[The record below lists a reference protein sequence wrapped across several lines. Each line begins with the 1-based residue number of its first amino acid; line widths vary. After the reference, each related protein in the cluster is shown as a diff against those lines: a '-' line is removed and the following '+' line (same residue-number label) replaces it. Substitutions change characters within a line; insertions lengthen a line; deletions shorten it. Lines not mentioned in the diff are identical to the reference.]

1 MAKHWK
7 WLHPSG
13 FWITEITSSPI
24 TRIERAVQQLF
35 LLALFCVPFATALT
49 NFFVGL
55 TVIGFVAALPGSPA
69 LRHALRSP
77 PGLLALA
84 LLGLF
89 IAGASWS
96 IAPAADQ
103 LVALKKYM
111 RLLLLP
117 IAIAMSL
124 RIPGL
129 PRRALRWTLAGSA
142 VLATASYLVWLGYM
156 PTSSLGWWQIGHGDD
171 AFAFK
176 NHITM
181 GILLGFA
188 AMACLLY
195 ATWVPSMRARLPAL
209 GAAAYFAVP
218 IIFLNQGRTGYV
230 TLFVGLAVL
239 YLLRVRVTALRTLGV
254 LAGLAVLFGGF
265 YATSDNFKSRMDAL
279 VVEVRAD
286 EPRTP
291 NGQRISYMGFG
302 ADIVADH
309 PLNGIGTGG
318 FAEAYAPVARAI
330 WPPDAPMASERHQP
344 HSEFLLVAVQLG
356 LPGLLVYF
364 AMLGALARPALAART
379 LDTDMLAMLW
389 AVYVFASSFNSLL
402 WDTTEAHWF
411 LLLAGCLYVASL
423 RAAPARGAA
432 SISS

>member
-1 MAKHWK
+1 M
-7 WLHPSG
+7 
-13 FWITEITSSPI
+13 
-24 TRIERAVQQLF
+24 
-35 LLALFCVPFATALT
+35 T

-103 LVALKKYM
+103 LVALKKYL

-117 IAIAMSL
+117 IAIAMSM

-129 PRRALRWTLAGSA
+129 ARRALRWTLAGSA
-142 VLATASYLVWLGYM
+142 VLATASYLVWLGHM
-156 PTSSLGWWQIGHGDD
+156 PTSSLGWWQIGGSDD

-188 AMACLLY
+188 TMACLLY
-195 ATWVPSMRARLPAL
+195 ATWLPSMRARLPAL
-209 GAAAYFAVP
+209 AAAVYFAVP

-230 TLFVGLAVL
+230 TLFVGLVVL

-254 LAGLAVLFGGF
+254 LAGLAILFAGF

-279 VVEVRAD
+279 MVEVRAD

-291 NGQRISYMGFG
+291 NGQRINYLGFG
-302 ADIVADH
+302 ADIVAAH
-309 PLNGIGTGG
+309 PLKGIGTGG

-330 WPPDAPMASERHQP
+330 WPADTPMHSERHQP

-364 AMLGALARPALAART
+364 AMLGALARPTLAARS
-379 LDTDMLAMLW
+379 LDTDMLAMLS
-389 AVYVFASSFNSLL
+389 ALYLFASSFNSLL

-411 LLLAGCLYVASL
+411 LLLGGCLHVASL
-423 RAAPARGAA
+423 RAAPGRGAA
-432 SISS
+432 SNSS